1 MVVHHIIPVVGV
13 QVVSQ
18 LRYVHQAH
26 LIIVGYMVVVMGIV
40 VQMVQFKLVIL
51 VVVVVAVVQ
60 VVLLAHQEAV
70 RQVHLARQEVVQV
83 VHPARQGGVVVVVVL
98 QVHRLVHH
106 PAAALLRLVEQ

>member
-51 VVVVVAVVQ
+51 VVEVVAVVQ

-70 RQVHLARQEVVQV
+70 RQVHLVHQEVVQV
-83 VHPARQGGVVVVVVL
+83 VHPARQGGVVVVLL

>member
-51 VVVVVAVVQ
+51 VVAVVGVVQAVVRLLLEVAV
-60 VVLLAHQEAV
+60 LH
-70 RQVHLARQEVVQV
+70 
-83 VHPARQGGVVVVVVL
+83 
-98 QVHRLVHH
+98 QVHREVLLHH
-106 PAAALLRLVEQ
+106 HVRH